1 MNNGTP
7 ENSKQMD
14 SPPPASTSPSMPE
27 KTWTN
32 RPILLLLVAVGVSAA
47 IWFISQNLNATPKVP
62 KPDFTTANSNVAL
75 ATAQLLKAVEDKPN
89 SAEAWGQ
96 YGEILMAHEWNSE
109 ALICFDQAA
118 KLNPKEMRWPYLAAI
133 LLDRQDP
140 TLALAKYDIAK
151 ELDSGYAPLW
161 MRRGNTLL
169 GLNRTDE
176 AEASFKKA
184 LEADKNQP
192 FPLIA
197 LARIAGIRENWKM
210 ATELLE
216 QAKSVAPKNRE
227 VLVELTR
234 SRMLLGVNPM
244 LGQAEQSAILSGQR
258 YETMPDEIY
267 SAINER
273 EVAARFAAMQADS
286 AAAKGDLQAAAEGYV
301 ALIKQR
307 PEMVRPRLNLASV
320 FLQSG
325 QAPLALTTLK
335 EAVQLFPED
344 ARAHYAYSYAL
355 EGSQQLE
362 AARRER
368 EEAVRLKPDF
378 AEAHFALAISAE
390 RDGDLDQAIQ
400 SYRLA
405 IQSDTRLARAHLGL
419 GLTLQKQGKL
429 EQAVAAIDA
438 AVKLSPGD
446 PVPKGYLDKAKAL
459 LEKNRP

>member
-1 MNNGTP
+1 MSNETP
-7 ENSKQMD
+7 ENSKQID
-14 SPPPASTSPSMPE
+14 SPESASACPTIS
-27 KTWTN
+27 KGN
-32 RPILLLLVAVGVSAA
+32 RKNWPILILLVAGGASAA
-47 IWFISQNLNATPKVP
+47 IWFISQNLNSTPKVP

-89 SAEAWGQ
+89 SADAWGE

-133 LLDRQDP
+133 LLDRQEP
-140 TLALAKYDIAK
+140 ILALAKYDTAK

-176 AEASFKKA
+176 AELSFKKA
-184 LEADKNQP
+184 FEADKNQP

-197 LARIAGIRENWKM
+197 LARIAGIREDWKKS
-210 ATELLE
+210 TELLE
-216 QAKSVAPKNRE
+216 QAKSISPKNRE
-227 VLVELTR
+227 VLIELTR

-258 YETMPDEIY
+258 YDTMPDAIY

-273 EVAARFAAMQADS
+273 EVAARFAAMQADT

-344 ARAHYAYSYAL
+344 ARAHYAYSYVL

-378 AEAHFALAISAE
+378 AEAHYALAISAD
-390 RDGDLDQAIQ
+390 RDGDSDQAIQ

-405 IQSDTRLARAHLGL
+405 IQSDPRLARAHLGL
-419 GLTLQKQGKL
+419 GLALQKQGKIEL
-429 EQAVAAIDA
+429 AVKAMDA
-438 AVKLSPGD
+438 AVRLSPGD

-459 LEKNRP
+459 LEKKP

>member
-1 MNNGTP
+1 MSNK
-7 ENSKQMD
+7 EFEKSKQID
-14 SPPPASTSPSMPE
+14 SPEIASASPSMPK
-27 KTWTN
+27 KTGKNWLV
-32 RPILLLLVAVGVSAA
+32 LLLIVAVIASASL
-47 IWFISQNLNATPKVP
+47 WWISQIVNATPKVP
-62 KPDFTTANSNVAL
+62 KPDFTTANSNVAI
-75 ATAQLLKAVEDKPN
+75 ATAQLLKAVEEKPN
-89 SAEAWGQ
+89 SAGAWGQ

-133 LLDRQDP
+133 LLDRQEP

-151 ELDSGYAPLW
+151 ELASGYAPLW
-161 MRRGNTLL
+161 IRRGNTLL
-169 GLNRTDE
+169 GLNRNDD
-176 AEASFKKA
+176 AESSFKKA
-184 LEADKNQP
+184 FEADKNQP
-192 FPLIA
+192 FALIA
-197 LARIAGIRENWKM
+197 LARIAGIREDWKKS
-210 ATELLE
+210 TELLE
-216 QAKSVAPKNRE
+216 QAKSIAPKNRE

-267 SAINER
+267 NSINER

-390 RDGDLDQAIQ
+390 RDGDMDQAIQ

-405 IQSDTRLARAHLGL
+405 IQSDARLARAHLGL
-419 GLTLQKQGKL
+419 GLALQKQGKL
-429 EQAVAAIDA
+429 VQAVAAMDA

-459 LEKNRP
+459 LEKNRL

>member
-1 MNNGTP
+1 MSN
-7 ENSKQMD
+7 ERFEKEKQID
-14 SPPPASTSPSMPE
+14 SPELTSASPVVPK
-27 KTWTN
+27 KTG
-32 RPILLLLVAVGVSAA
+32 RLLPLLCLLFAVGVLTA
-47 IWFISQNLNATPKVP
+47 IWWISQNLSSMANVP

-89 SAEAWGQ
+89 SADAWGE

-133 LLDRQDP
+133 LLDRQEP
-140 TLALAKYDIAK
+140 ILALAKYDIAK
-151 ELDSGYAPLW
+151 ELASGYAPLW

-176 AEASFKKA
+176 AESSFKKA
-184 LEADKNQP
+184 FEADKNQP

-197 LARIAGIRENWKM
+197 LARIAGIREDWKN

-216 QAKSVAPKNRE
+216 QAKNIAPKNRE

-258 YETMPDEIY
+258 YETIPDEIY

-301 ALIKQR
+301 ELIKQR

-390 RDGDLDQAIQ
+390 RDGDIDQAIQ

-405 IQSDTRLARAHLGL
+405 IQSDARLARAHLGL
-419 GLTLQKQGKL
+419 GLALQKQGKL
-429 EQAVAAIDA
+429 EQAVAAMDA
-438 AVKLSPGD
+438 AVRLSPGD

>member
-1 MNNGTP
+1 MSNETP
-7 ENSKQMD
+7 ESQKQID
-14 SPPPASTSPSMPE
+14 SPESATASPTIS
-27 KTWTN
+27 KGNGKNW
-32 RPILLLLVAVGVSAA
+32 PIWILLVAVGASAA
-47 IWFISQNLNATPKVP
+47 TWFISQNLNSTPKVP

-89 SAEAWGQ
+89 SADVWGQ

-133 LLDRQDP
+133 LLDRQEP
-140 TLALAKYDIAK
+140 ILALAKYDIAK

-176 AEASFKKA
+176 AESSFKKA
-184 LEADKNQP
+184 FEADKNQP

-197 LARIAGIRENWKM
+197 LARIAGVREDWKKS
-210 ATELLE
+210 TELLE
-216 QAKSVAPKNRE
+216 QAKSISPKNRE

-258 YETMPDEIY
+258 YDTMPDAIY

-344 ARAHYAYSYAL
+344 ARAHYAYSYVL

-378 AEAHFALAISAE
+378 AEAHYALAISAD
-390 RDGDLDQAIQ
+390 RDGDTDQAIQ

-405 IQSDTRLARAHLGL
+405 IQSDPRLARAHLGL
-419 GLTLQKQGKL
+419 GLALQKQGKM
-429 EQAVAAIDA
+429 EQAVKAMDA

-446 PVPKGYLDKAKAL
+446 PVPKGYLDKAKTL
-459 LEKNRP
+459 LEKKP